1 MFGYLSSEKAFR
13 TISLHR
19 PDRVVARS
27 ERDYSGKNANFVYL
41 PSVRIMQNTTRR
53 NYLFYGLMLLVF
65 GASIWGIMV
74 LGERFD
80 GQFDPT
86 PVSVS
91 GVSHG
96 WQADRPEAAE
106 TGELT
111 PFDLFWQG
119 MRTHLSHPLPLL
131 LLQIISI
138 LIAVRIFSFL
148 FKYLGQPGVIGEICA
163 GIVLG
168 PSVLGYFFPE
178 VFAFLFSPDSLV
190 PLNIISQIGLV
201 LFMFIIGME
210 LDLGTIRK
218 KASET
223 LVISHASIIVP
234 FFGGVVLSYFVF
246 PEFGATHT
254 TFLPFALFVGIS
266 VSITAFPVLA
276 RIIQERNLS
285 KTPMGMLAIA
295 SAANN
300 DITAWCLLAAIIAI
314 AKAGSIAS
322 AGFTLLAA
330 VLYVLFMFLAVKP
343 FMKKIGDIYHSQ
355 EVVNKT
361 LVAFIFLVLI
371 LSSYITEILGIHAL
385 FGAFVAGVI
394 MPDNINFRRVMTEKV
409 EDVAL
414 VLFLPLF
421 FVFTGLRTEIGL
433 LNTPHLWGICG
444 LFIVVSIAGKLC
456 GAAFSARFVG
466 ESWKD
471 SLSIGVLMNTRG
483 LMELIVLNIG
493 YEMGILPSSIYVI
506 FVIMALCTTFMATPS
521 LVLIEKWFDRGR
533 RTRRQQAVR
542 RVLLR
547 PRILIAFAR
556 PSSAP
561 VFLRIVHLLCGR
573 YVSGA
578 KTTVLHFTIG
588 TETNPMYAG
597 RFSRESFEPVE
608 AESKRLGFP
617 IETVYGVTDHYQK
630 DLLEIVRRE
639 QYDFVL
645 VGAGPNFIS
654 DYVVPGRSSLFLP
667 AELHRI
673 NYRLRPNQWFFLGE
687 SARDKSKRLFNHI
700 PATFGVFV
708 DRGYQGARHIGV
720 LLADQRDRQ
729 LLLYTSSVAGGAE
742 VTVRVAD
749 STFMPEVE
757 AEMAAQPSPER
768 EHCHLDPPGQPFM
781 EFLQGKD
788 LIIIS
793 YICWLSITQLQ
804 TSHIA
809 LLPSFL
815 VIKPFSA
822 EKNP

>member
-1 MFGYLSSEKAFR
+1 MRQK
-13 TISLHR
+13 
-19 PDRVVARS
+19 
-27 ERDYSGKNANFVYL
+27 
-41 PSVRIMQNTTRR
+41 RIQR

-65 GASIWGIMV
+65 GALIWGVMC

-80 GQFDPT
+80 GTMVEAPVVGVTHDLHADQPT
-86 PVSVS
+86 
-91 GVSHG
+91 
-96 WQADRPEAAE
+96 AAE
-106 TGELT
+106 NLT
-111 PFDLFWQG
+111 AFELFWQS
-119 MRTHLSHPLPLL
+119 MKTHLSHPLPLL

-178 VFAFLFSPDSLV
+178 AFTFLFSPDSLE

-210 LDLGTIRK
+210 LDLSILRK

-234 FFGGVVLSYFVF
+234 FFLGVVLSYFVF
-246 PEFGATHT
+246 PEFGASHT

-276 RIIQERNLS
+276 RIIQERNLG

-314 AKAGSIAS
+314 AKAGSVAS
-322 AGFTLLAA
+322 AGFTLLASVA
-330 VLYVLFMFLAVKP
+330 YVLFMFLAVRP

-371 LSSYITEILGIHAL
+371 LSSYITEVLGIHAL

-394 MPDNINFRRVMTEKV
+394 MPDNISFRRVMTEKV

-433 LNTPHLWGICG
+433 LNTPYLWAVCG
-444 LFIVVSIAGKLC
+444 LFIAVSIVGKLC

-506 FVIMALCTTFMATPS
+506 FVIMALFTTFMATPS
-521 LVLIEKWFDRGR
+521 LMLIEKLFAHRSHGPSR
-533 RTRRQQAVR
+533 EESRP
-542 RVLLR
+542 VLFR

-561 VFLRIVHLLCGR
+561 VFLRIVRMLCGR
-573 YVSGA
+573 YAQGA
-578 KTTVLHFTIG
+578 KVTALHFTIG

-597 RFSRESFEPVE
+597 RFSRDSFAPVE

-645 VGAGPNFIS
+645 LGAGPNFIS
-654 DYVVPGRSSLFLP
+654 DYVVPRSSSLFLP
-667 AELHRI
+667 AELNRI
-673 NYRLRPNQWFFLGE
+673 NYRLRTNQWFFPGE
-687 SARDKSKRLFNHI
+687 SARDKSKRLFSHI
-700 PATFGVFV
+700 PSTFGVFV
-708 DRGYQGARHIGV
+708 NRGYREAARHIGV
-720 LLADQRDRQ
+720 LLADQRDRN
-729 LLLYTSSVAGGAE
+729 LLLYTSSVAGGAD

-749 STFMPEVE
+749 STFLPEVE
-757 AEMAAQPSPER
+757 AEIAAQPSPER
-768 EHCHLDPPGQPFM
+768 EHCHMDEPGHSFS

-788 LIIIS
+788 LVIIS
-793 YICWLSITQLQ
+793 YTCWLNITQLQ
-804 TSHIA
+804 SAWIEQ
-809 LLPSFL
+809 LPSFL
-815 VIKPFSA
+815 VIKPFSKTK
-822 EKNP
+822 EQ

>member
-1 MFGYLSSEKAFR
+1 M
-13 TISLHR
+13 
-19 PDRVVARS
+19 
-27 ERDYSGKNANFVYL
+27 
-41 PSVRIMQNTTRR
+41 
-53 NYLFYGLMLLVF
+53 FYGLMLLVF
-65 GASIWGIMV
+65 GALIWGVIH
-74 LGERFD
+74 LGDRFE
-80 GQFDPT
+80 GPAAPL
-86 PVSVS
+86 PVNVS
-91 GVSHG
+91 GASHG
-96 WQADRPEAAE
+96 VHADLPSEVDPGR
-106 TGELT
+106 LT
-111 PFDLFWQG
+111 AFELFWQS

-178 VFAFLFSPDSLV
+178 TFAFLFSPGSLI
-190 PLNIISQIGLV
+190 PLNIISEIGLV

-210 LDLGTIRK
+210 LDLSIIRK

-234 FFGGVVLSYFVF
+234 FFLGVVLAYFVF
-246 PEFGATHT
+246 PEFGAAHT

-276 RIIQERNLS
+276 RIIQERNLG

-300 DITAWCLLAAIIAI
+300 DITAWCMLAAIIAI
-314 AKAGSIAS
+314 AKAGSVAS
-322 AGFTLLAA
+322 AGFTLLFA
-330 VLYVLFMFLAVKP
+330 VAYVLFMFLAVKP
-343 FMKKIGDIYHSQ
+343 FMKKIGDIYNSQ

-371 LSSYITEILGIHAL
+371 LSSYITEILGVHAL

-394 MPDNINFRRVMTEKV
+394 MPDNISFRRVMTEKV
-409 EDVAL
+409 EDVAM

-433 LNTPHLWGICG
+433 LNTPHLWAVCG
-444 LFIVVSIAGKLC
+444 LFIAVSIVGKMC

-506 FVIMALCTTFMATPS
+506 FVIMALFTTFMATPS
-521 LVLIEKWFDRGR
+521 LVVIEKLFSRKGR
-533 RTRRQQAVR
+533 NQQKREARRA
-542 RVLLR
+542 LFR
-547 PRILIAFAR
+547 PRILISFAR

-561 VFLRIVHLLCGR
+561 VFLRIVRLLCGR
-573 YVSGA
+573 YAAGA
-578 KTTVLHFTIG
+578 KVTALHFTIG

-597 RFSRESFEPVE
+597 SFSTESFAPVE
-608 AESKRLGFP
+608 AESKRLDFP
-617 IETVYGVTDHYQK
+617 IETIYGVTDHYMK

-645 VGAGPNFIS
+645 IGAGPNFIT
-654 DYVVPGRSSLFLP
+654 DYIAPRRSSLLLP
-667 AELHRI
+667 AELDRI
-673 NYRLRPNQWFFLGE
+673 NHRLRPNQWYFPGE
-687 SARDKSKRLFNHI
+687 SARDKSKRLFSHI
-700 PATFGVFV
+700 PTTFGVFV
-708 DRGYQGARHIGV
+708 DRGYRGAEHIGV
-720 LLADQRDRQ
+720 LLTDQRDRN
-729 LLLYTSSVAGGAE
+729 LLVYTTSVAGGAE
-742 VTVRVAD
+742 VTIRVAD
-749 STFMPEVE
+749 SAFLPEVE
-757 AEMAAQPSPER
+757 AEIAVQPSPER
-768 EHCHLDPPGQPFM
+768 EHCHLDAPGRPFSD
-781 EFLQGKD
+781 FLRDKD
-788 LIIIS
+788 LVIVSYASWLNMTQMQTS
-793 YICWLSITQLQ
+793 YIEK
-804 TSHIA
+804 
-809 LLPSFL
+809 LPSFL
-815 VIKPFSA
+815 VIKPFSGA
-822 EKNP
+822 EDSGK

>member
-1 MFGYLSSEKAFR
+1 MGDLCWKFGKKFYLCLS
-13 TISLHR
+13 
-19 PDRVVARS
+19 PVVSMR
-27 ERDYSGKNANFVYL
+27 KK
-41 PSVRIMQNTTRR
+41 RIQR

-65 GASIWGIMV
+65 GALIWGVMA

-80 GQFDPT
+80 GPIAEAQTPT
-86 PVSVS
+86 TALQHDLHADQPVTVEA
-91 GVSHG
+91 SH
-96 WQADRPEAAE
+96 
-106 TGELT
+106 LT
-111 PFDLFWQG
+111 AFELFWQS
-119 MRTHLSHPLPLL
+119 MKTHLSHPLPLL

-138 LIAVRIFSFL
+138 LIAVRFFSFL

-178 VFAFLFSPDSLV
+178 AFTFLFSPDSLE

-210 LDLGTIRK
+210 LDLSILRK

-234 FFGGVVLSYFVF
+234 FFLGVVLSYFVF
-246 PEFGATHT
+246 PEFGASHT

-276 RIIQERNLS
+276 RIIQERNLG

-314 AKAGSIAS
+314 AKAGSVAS

-330 VLYVLFMFLAVKP
+330 VAYVLFMFLAVRP

-371 LSSYITEILGIHAL
+371 LSSYITEVLGVHAL

-394 MPDNINFRRVMTEKV
+394 MPDNISFRRVMTEKV

-433 LNTPHLWGICG
+433 LNTPHLWAICG
-444 LFIVVSIAGKLC
+444 LFIAVSIVGKLC

-506 FVIMALCTTFMATPS
+506 FVIMALFTTFMATPS
-521 LVLIEKWFDRGR
+521 LMLIEKWFAPSSHRPIPEEPR
-533 RTRRQQAVR
+533 PT
-542 RVLLR
+542 LFR
-547 PRILIAFAR
+547 PRILMAFAR

-561 VFLRIVHLLCGR
+561 VFLRIIRMLCGW
-573 YVSGA
+573 YAPGA
-578 KTTVLHFTIG
+578 KVTALHFTIG

-608 AESKRLGFP
+608 AESKRLAFP

-639 QYDFVL
+639 RYDFVL

-654 DYVVPGRSSLFLP
+654 DYIVPRSSSLFLP
-667 AELHRI
+667 AELNRI
-673 NYRLRPNQWFFLGE
+673 NYRLRNNQWFFPGE
-687 SARDKSKRLFNHI
+687 SARDKSKRLFSHI
-700 PATFGVFV
+700 PSTFGVFV
-708 DRGYQGARHIGV
+708 DRGYQTARHIGV
-720 LLADQRDRQ
+720 LLADQRDRN
-729 LLLYTSSVAGGAE
+729 LLLYTSSVAGEVE
-742 VTVRVAD
+742 VTIRVAD
-749 STFMPEVE
+749 SAFVPEVE
-757 AEMAAQPSPER
+757 AEIAAQPSPER
-768 EHCHLDPPGQPFM
+768 EHCHLDPPGRAFAD
-781 EFLQGKD
+781 FLQGKE
-788 LIIIS
+788 LVIIS
-793 YICWLSITQLQ
+793 YACWLNITQMQ
-804 TSHIA
+804 SA
-809 LLPSFL
+809 WVDLLPSFL
-815 VIKPFSA
+815 VIKPFSQKEPA
-822 EKNP
+822 